1 MNVVVMI
8 GAGFSKAF
16 SPHMPLMS
24 ELAPVARKAVSKTYP
39 VDRLTIPS
47 CYMDDAE
54 LLMSYLHQE
63 HPWKS
68 PDIKLIEKACFLA
81 ATSTI
86 SGYITDAEEKA
97 FKSDLPDWLMSF
109 VRWLDDTQCSVIT
122 TNYDTV
128 IERAAY
134 LTLDIWTPNLHP
146 VSLTN
151 AWGRLGTA
159 ILGGPPKDTFKLV
172 KLHGSTNWYCT
183 GQKGDPAIYYSAV
196 SNRLPSLDH
205 QQDRKS
211 VVDLIPLIMP
221 PVFDKSSWSSQSSL
235 IDRVWHDAYNELLQE
250 NQVCVL
256 GCSFPDTDLPIR
268 SLISSACRHSSKS
281 VHVANLKF
289 DSTIR
294 ERYEKIFDGCELGR
308 IFEGPTAIEDLVN
321 RLLSQST

>member
-1 MNVVVMI
+1 MNVVVII

-16 SPHMPLMS
+16 SAHMPLMS

-97 FKSDLPDWLMSF
+97 FESDLPDWLTSF

-146 VSLTN
+146 VPLTN

-159 ILGGPPKDTFKLV
+159 ILGGPPKDTFKLF

-183 GQKGDPAIYYSAV
+183 GQKGDPTIYYSAV
-196 SNRLPSLDH
+196 NNRLPSLDH
-205 QQDRKS
+205 QQDRRS
-211 VVDLIPLIMP
+211 VVDLIPLIVP
-221 PVFDKSSWSSQSSL
+221 PVFDKSPWSGQSSL
-235 IDRVWHDAYNELLQE
+235 IDRVWQDAYNKLLQE

-268 SLISSACRHSSKS
+268 SLISSACRHSSKT

-294 ERYEKIFDGCELGR
+294 ERYEKIFDGCKLGTV
-308 IFEGPTAIEDLVN
+308 FEGPTAVEDLVN
-321 RLLSQST
+321 RLLS